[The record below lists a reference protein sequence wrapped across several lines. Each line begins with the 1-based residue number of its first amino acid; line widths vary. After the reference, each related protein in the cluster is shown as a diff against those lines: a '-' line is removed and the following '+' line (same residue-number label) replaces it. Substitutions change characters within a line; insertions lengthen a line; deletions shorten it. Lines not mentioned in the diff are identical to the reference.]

1 MFCILKRVEVVV
13 VLIAGIFGMWSSV
26 DGKQTTNKVTSF
38 PIQDFEI
45 QEIKKAFSERIAKA
59 QEASSDGDF
68 LRSHI
73 DLIKSEVEH
82 PRCSS
87 FLVIDVGGTHLK
99 IGEILIDFSFRKC
112 GVNPLCFDGVIEC
125 SPSFYKYPDTSKIP
139 NENRITWNEWVAE
152 KIAEFYGQEPPKS
165 GIDGC
170 LTLSYPLLQ
179 TSINHATIE
188 RVTKNFCFKVD
199 ESTFGVN
206 VVEALNS
213 SLRDRNVN
221 VHVNCVVNDS
231 TATYM
236 AGVLRGY
243 NNIIGIV
250 LGTGTNSSFC
260 VKKKGSEE
268 MVLYNSEW
276 GSTNVP
282 RSILTEADLA
292 VITDLETRNISYNII
307 DVLAGGCKL
316 NDIIFNRL
324 KNLHPEVYEKY
335 AGEEE
340 VLRSMIHSAI
350 TEPSKSIFGEDIQ
363 LHRILISM
371 INHFNTRGIKILGAL
386 SSAIIDSCMKDV
398 QEVTLILNGMA
409 FSNRKLR
416 EALEV
421 EMKNAHPN
429 IDVNLVFFGNASL
442 EGSAFVSSMYSNDTN
457 EL

>member
-1 MFCILKRVEVVV
+1 MFFILKRVEVLA
-13 VLIAGIFGMWSSV
+13 VLIAGTLGMWSSV
-26 DGKQTTNKVTSF
+26 YGRQTTKKVTSF

-45 QEIKKAFSERIAKA
+45 QEIKKAFGERITKA

-73 DLIKSEVEH
+73 DLGRSGVEH
-82 PRCSS
+82 PGRSS

-99 IGEILIDFSFRKC
+99 IGEVLIDPRLRKC
-112 GVNPLCFDGVIEC
+112 GADPLCFDGVAEC
-125 SPSFYKYPDTSKIP
+125 SPCFYKYPDVSKIP
-139 NENRITWNEWVAE
+139 NENRMAWNEWVAE
-152 KIAEFYGQEPPKS
+152 KIAEFYGQEPPES
-165 GIDGC
+165 SIDGC

-179 TSINHATIE
+179 TSINHARIE

-199 ESTFGVN
+199 ETMLGMN

-213 SLRDRNVN
+213 SLRDRNIN

-243 NNIIGIV
+243 DNIIGIV

-268 MVLYNSEW
+268 VVLYNSEW

-292 VITDLETRNISYNII
+292 VITDLEARNISYNII
-307 DVLAGGCKL
+307 DILAGGCKL
-316 NDIIFNRL
+316 NDIILNRL

-335 AGEEE
+335 AREEE
-340 VLRSMIHSAI
+340 TLRSMIHSAI
-350 TEPSKSIFGEDIQ
+350 TEPSKSIFEEDIQ
-363 LHRILISM
+363 LHRILVSM
-371 INHFNTRGIKILGAL
+371 INHFNARGTKILGAL
-386 SSAIIDSCMKDV
+386 SSAIIDSCMEDV
-398 QEVTLILNGMA
+398 EKATLILNGTA

-416 EALEV
+416 DALETEV
-421 EMKNAHPN
+421 KNAHPSMD
-429 IDVNLVFFGNASL
+429 INLVFLGNASL
-442 EGSAFVSSMYSNDTN
+442 EGSAFVSFMCSNDPN
-457 EL
+457 EV